1 MKSLADLAVVDAPPG
16 IPTLDD
22 PESSALSADSRPGTA
37 SVRETVSRMAETVR
51 TGRVPSSKAS
61 NADIMSAFDSGGS
74 ARLAW
79 DEEPGFSAPK
89 NPVPS
94 GSRTRKGTG
103 GTRTVRPAGASDL
116 QPLFATG
123 ILLLATFLLDRE
135 LAPTEPEANAIAAPL
150 ANVLAR
156 RIDLAAKLGQDASDT
171 VALAVALMAYGAR
184 VAPVAMERS
193 RDAYERYQRRQRV
206 DRVGRPPQPSDDRAA
221 DGVDSRSHDGAGA
234 GSSPLADPAAAL
246 AKARGVGWGA
256 VVRDL
261 GGPSNGGDPVGS
273 NG

>member
-1 MKSLADLAVVDAPPG
+1 MKSLADLAVVDAPAG

-22 PESSALSADSRPGTA
+22 PEPGTA
-37 SVRETVSRMAETVR
+37 GVRETVSRMAETVR

-61 NADIMSAFDSGGS
+61 SADIMSAFDGGGSS

-79 DEEPGFSAPK
+79 DDEPGFSAPK

-103 GTRTVRPAGASDL
+103 GARTVRPAGAADL

-123 ILLLATFLLDRE
+123 LLLLATFVLDKE

-206 DRVGRPPQPSDDRAA
+206 DRVGRPPEPIHDRGE
-221 DGVDSRSHDGAGA
+221 DGVDSRTHDGAGA
-234 GSSPLADPAAAL
+234 GPGPLADPAAAL

-261 GGPSNGGDPVGS
+261 GGPSNGSDPVGS